1 MKNPIR
7 YIVAFQFLCVMFLQS
22 TFALSC
28 DFSCQTAKSQ
38 RLNDKITAR
47 QQSQG
52 NYNSSGA
59 DPVGDALGGAVLGL
73 FAIYAFN
80 SLNRPAQD
88 SEPVSHK
95 IAKNSRAAGLA
106 EKTLFLPN
114 LKYSVWFDD
123 SGHAVTLE
131 PQSQNPV
138 ALDWR
143 VKGDTVCLY
152 KPYTKEGNC
161 MQLSFDT
168 ASGLINGV
176 RLTGGGV
183 ETNIQTVSLDI
194 DNHGAKIQSILP
206 PKPAP
211 KPEPL
216 PTPQAVASQTGSTLH
231 KAHTQDVGGLY
242 TTSAAGVDAPAKP
255 TNTNNNLTEFVEN
268 VVSQDARN
276 WAVYRFNRGTV
287 RNAKITHENGSEK
300 TIYGDFTYSG
310 LFGAA
315 SPGWVKIKVKNG
327 QVDCVLFWDEG
338 GCRSL
343 GFTPSMAILGA
354 SAASATGG
362 NSIKSDVNSRSR
374 YFRNCQARNTL
385 RYPIDCVIVAHM
397 QRKGEG
403 GPKDLVSA
411 RSSYQT
417 SCNAGEKVYG
427 CYFLAIMQSD
437 GEGGPKDLVSARSNF
452 QTSCNSGEE
461 KNRCFSLGLMQRK
474 GEGGPKDLVS
484 ARSNFQKSCNAGE
497 EKDGCYFLA
506 HMQSHGEGGPKDLVS
521 ARSNYQKSC
530 NAGDEKYGCY
540 QLAISQR
547 IGEGGPKDLVS
558 ARSNYQTS
566 CQAGYSKACN
576 RLKQL
581 Q

>member
-1 MKNPIR
+1 
-7 YIVAFQFLCVMFLQS
+7 
-22 TFALSC
+22 
-28 DFSCQTAKSQ
+28 
-38 RLNDKITAR
+38 
-47 QQSQG
+47 
-52 NYNSSGA
+52 
-59 DPVGDALGGAVLGL
+59 
-73 FAIYAFN
+73 
-80 SLNRPAQD
+80 
-88 SEPVSHK
+88 
-95 IAKNSRAAGLA
+95 
-106 EKTLFLPN
+106 
-114 LKYSVWFDD
+114 
-123 SGHAVTLE
+123 
-131 PQSQNPV
+131 
-138 ALDWR
+138 
-143 VKGDTVCLY
+143 
-152 KPYTKEGNC
+152 

-242 TTSAAGVDAPAKP
+242 TTSAAGVDAPAKA

-354 SAASATGG
+354 SVGPSASVSSSINIPTHDKASKYAISNKNISKWPKTYKTCMSEVAIQRYKANIISQDRAELNACVANAPKFSSPGIYSAPDAHCYAKRDLRFLAGDQRFNITAENPAIKPYYDYETCHEWISKRCLNGDCTSKCLSG
-362 NSIKSDVNSRSR
+362 NCNNGVGEEEFNDGAIYSGYFKNSKL
-374 YFRNCQARNTL
+374 NGQ
-385 RYPIDCVIVAHM
+385 
-397 QRKGEG
+397 GE
-403 GPKDLVSA
+403 LVFING
-411 RSSYQT
+411 SYQK
-417 SCNAGEKVYG
+417 CNWINDACETGVLILVK
-427 CYFLAIMQSD
+427 D
-437 GEGGPKDLVSARSNF
+437 GETYKGSFKNGKLSNQGELSFANGTKYIGQFDNEQLQHGPGVLYATNGTILRR
-452 QTSCNSGEE
+452 GRW
-461 KNRCFSLGLMQRK
+461 KNGKFVL
-474 GEGGPKDLVS
+474 
-484 ARSNFQKSCNAGE
+484 N
-497 EKDGCYFLA
+497 
-506 HMQSHGEGGPKDLVS
+506 
-521 ARSNYQKSC
+521 SNY
-530 NAGDEKYGCY
+530 
-540 QLAISQR
+540 
-547 IGEGGPKDLVS
+547 
-558 ARSNYQTS
+558 
-566 CQAGYSKACN
+566 
-576 RLKQL
+576 
-581 Q
+581 